1 MGRINI
7 SVNVMRQGS
16 IKSEDY
22 TKTINSYKHLLQIIK
37 IDDIIRNTESTQY
50 QKKRYELSQT
60 SHANMTEII
69 DDINLIVTEI
79 Y

>member
-7 SVNVMRQGS
+7 SVNVVRQGS

-37 IDDIIRNTESTQY
+37 IDDITRNTETAQY
-50 QKKRYELSQT
+50 QNKRYELSQT

-69 DDINLIVTEI
+69 DDINLVVTEI